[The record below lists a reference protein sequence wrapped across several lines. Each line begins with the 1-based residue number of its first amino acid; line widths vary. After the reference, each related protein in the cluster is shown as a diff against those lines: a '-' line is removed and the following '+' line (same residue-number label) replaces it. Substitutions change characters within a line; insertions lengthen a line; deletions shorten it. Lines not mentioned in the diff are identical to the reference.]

1 MVSKTIS
8 IHSSGN
14 GFRDAHQETEQLAA
28 GLPEE
33 QRLHLCLIT
42 EEIISLFRS
51 VIGEINSAEFWL
63 EEEAGK
69 YTFHLTAKQKLGNV
83 QRSEL
88 IESSSSGEND
98 GAPRGFLGKLREM
111 LIQAMSVG
119 RDIDHYYS
127 NDAYSGQAA
136 DLSDT
141 VITTE
146 KWDKF
151 ERSVL
156 LGLTDNVNISI
167 RGGVVE
173 LTAVKQF

>member
-14 GFRDAHQETEQLAA
+14 GFRDAHLETEQLAA
-28 GLPEE
+28 GLQEE
-33 QRLHLCLIT
+33 QRLQVCLIT

-63 EEEAGK
+63 EEEEGK
-69 YTFHLTAKQKLGNV
+69 FTFHLTANQKLGNV

-88 IESSSSGEND
+88 IESTTSGEND
-98 GAPRGFLGKLREM
+98 AVRRGFLGKLREM

-119 RDIDHYYS
+119 KDIDQYYS
-127 NDAYSGQAA
+127 SEAYSSQAA
-136 DLSDT
+136 DLSDA
-141 VITTE
+141 VISTE

-156 LGLTDNVNISI
+156 LGLTDRVNISI
-167 RGGVVE
+167 RGGLVE